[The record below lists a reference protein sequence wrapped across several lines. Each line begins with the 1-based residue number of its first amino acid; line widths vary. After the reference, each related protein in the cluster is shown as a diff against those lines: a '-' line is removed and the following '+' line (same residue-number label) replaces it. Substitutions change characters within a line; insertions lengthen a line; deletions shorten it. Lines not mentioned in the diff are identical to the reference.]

1 MNITISNCIPLY
13 EVGERTIWVLH
24 PLCNEYDVQDE
35 LEEIEWFLDVGGY
48 EGEDRVEMNVL
59 IGDKTYT
66 ENRVYD
72 MYLIKIPHARNCT
85 RHEEKKRQ
93 RQKQKQQPKQH
104 A

>member
-1 MNITISNCIPLY
+1 MSKLHNIFKGFIHDDNDSNCIPLY

-48 EGEDRVEMNVL
+48 EGEYRVEMNVL

-66 ENRVYD
+66 EHRVYD
-72 MYLIKIPHARNCT
+72 MYLIKIPHSSSLTGYEA
-85 RHEEKKRQ
+85 KQ
-93 RQKQKQQPKQH
+93 R
-104 A
+104 